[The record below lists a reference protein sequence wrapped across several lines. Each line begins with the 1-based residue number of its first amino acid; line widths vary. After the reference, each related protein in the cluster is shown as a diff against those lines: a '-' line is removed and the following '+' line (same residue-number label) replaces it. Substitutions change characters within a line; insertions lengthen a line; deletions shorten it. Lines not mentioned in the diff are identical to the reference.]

1 MASVERF
8 VLNSYAAMNRMDS
21 MAAILSSSRSRS
33 AFKQF
38 VTAEKSDEAFN
49 LYLGVGRINA
59 LDKAV
64 VENVKSDIENLHS
77 LFIKTGCDMQVVV
90 TANCVTEVEKFM
102 AIDATKNAAGYLD
115 MASQI
120 LNIIRNEAI
129 FVMARDQFQRFI
141 LSKYYKQWR
150 ATEASFALAQSGTY
164 AELLMSNAGAAEP
177 VATPGSR
184 KRSEMALKA
193 FNSSDMTEISKIL
206 SMEAWLAVLLAA
218 IEAVPLSFCIASADK
233 ARMGFPTIY
242 VNRQFELLTGYP
254 RAEVLGKN
262 CKFLQCSQTEAD
274 KVALMTEALKKNKPC
289 MTVITNS
296 TSEESGEK
304 VFKNLVIFKPVFDE
318 FNKKVLY
325 VIAIMMDA
333 TRDVDDHAARSKLAS
348 DLMNM
353 LPDTIIPADNEE

>member
-1 MASVERF
+1 MADVERF

-38 VTAEKSDEAFN
+38 VTAEKSDEAFS

-59 LDKAV
+59 LLDNAV
-64 VENVKSDIENLHS
+64 PENIKSDVENLFS
-77 LFIKTGCDMQVVV
+77 LFIQTGCDMQVVV
-90 TANCVTEVEKFM
+90 TMNCYTEVEKFM
-102 AIDATKNAAGYLD
+102 AVDKSADGYID

-120 LNIIRNEAI
+120 LNIIKNEAV

-164 AELLMSNAGAAEP
+164 AALLLSNAGAAEP
-177 VATPGSR
+177 ISTPGSR

-193 FNSSDMTEISKIL
+193 FNSSDMNEISKIL

-218 IEAVPLSFCIASADK
+218 IESVPLSFCIASANK
-233 ARMGFPTIY
+233 ERMGFPTIY

-254 RAEVLGKN
+254 RSEVLGKN
-262 CKFLQCSQTEAD
+262 CSFLQCSQTEAD
-274 KVALMTEALKKNKPC
+274 KVALMSEALKRSKQC

-296 TSEESGEK
+296 TSEDSGER

-333 TRDVDDHAARSKLAS
+333 TRDMDDHAARSKLAS

-353 LPDTIIPADNEE
+353 LPDTIIPGDNED